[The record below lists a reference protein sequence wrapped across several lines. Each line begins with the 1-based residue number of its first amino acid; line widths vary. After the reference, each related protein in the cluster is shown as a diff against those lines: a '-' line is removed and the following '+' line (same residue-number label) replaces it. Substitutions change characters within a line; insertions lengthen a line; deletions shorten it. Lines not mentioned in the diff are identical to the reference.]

1 MSTTT
6 PPIGS
11 ESAAQR
17 DTDTAGAD
25 DTRRAA
31 TWKRAYAA
39 RTPDDLLA
47 LYADWAAQYEAD
59 HAAIGYRGHELASE
73 VLERH
78 LPASRA
84 PRLLDAGAGTGLAG
98 AALAKLG
105 HQHLSGYDLSPDML
119 EQARAKG
126 VYERLAVADL
136 GVPLDDDID
145 DSYDGA
151 ILVGVFS
158 FGQAPAHTLDEIVR
172 VVRPGGF
179 VVFTMRTDFHESNAM
194 EVAAKLTELEASG
207 VWRLAELTE
216 PEPYLPKKDP
226 DARFRVWC
234 YEVLPTKRQAVPT
247 DFAEAVGVALDAGG
261 PIYELAHHHIWDAT
275 SSRLYDAYIQR
286 PEYYLNDSEEEI
298 LRVNAGEFLGDRA
311 LCVELGCGSA
321 EKIKHVFRAVLGG
334 DPTATVDYIPI
345 DLSPGALETNERQI
359 REAFGDRVRVD
370 ARLGSFDET
379 LATLPADQV
388 KAIFFL
394 GGSIG
399 NFPSIDDTVSFLGTV
414 RERLTPRDR
423 FVVGFDLTKDAHV
436 FEAAYNAGQSNRLFF
451 LHMVRRMNRLLGA
464 DFDLSAFELASTYD
478 RERSD
483 SGVSAT
489 RVNLK
494 VVNTRAQHVTI
505 PALDRELDLAVGD
518 CVQVGISR
526 KFGPDDVGALAG
538 LAGLRVRSMWFDT
551 RHYFCLTEFVRDDAP
566 AA

>member
-1 MSTTT
+1 MSSTTT
-6 PPIGS
+6 PRSPDAHPPRDHD
-11 ESAAQR
+11 AA
-17 DTDTAGAD
+17 A
-25 DTRRAA
+25 RRAA

-39 RTPDDLLA
+39 RSSDDLLA
-47 LYADWAAQYEAD
+47 LYADWAADYEAD
-59 HAAIGYRGHELASE
+59 HEAIGYRGHQQAAE
-73 VLERH
+73 VLHAR
-78 LPASRA
+78 LPADVA
-84 PRLLDAGAGTGLAG
+84 PRVLDAGAGTGLAG

-105 HQHLSGYDLSPDML
+105 HRDLTAYDLSPEML
-119 EQARAKG
+119 DQARAKG
-126 VYERLAVADL
+126 VYQRLAVTDL
-136 GVPLDDDID
+136 GAPLDADRDDA
-145 DSYDGA
+145 YDAA

-179 VVFTMRTDFHESNAM
+179 VVFTMRTDFHQADAM
-194 EVAAKLTELEASG
+194 GVASKLTELETSG
-207 VWRLAELTE
+207 AWRLAELTD
-216 PEPYLPKKDP
+216 PAPYLPKKDP

-234 YEVLPTKRQAVPT
+234 YEVLPTKRPEPPAEFVDAVNL
-247 DFAEAVGVALDAGG
+247 ALDQGG
-261 PIYELAHHHIWDAT
+261 PVYELAHHHIWDAT

-321 EKIKHVFRAVLGG
+321 EKIKHVFRAVLGD
-334 DPTATVDYIPI
+334 DPHATLDYIPI

-359 REAFGDRVRVD
+359 RESFGDRVRVD
-370 ARLGSFDET
+370 GRLGSFDET

-436 FEAAYNAGQSNRLFF
+436 FEAAYNAGQANRLFF
-451 LHMVRRMNRLLGA
+451 LHMVRRMNHLLGA
-464 DFDLSAFELASTYD
+464 DFDLEAFELASTYD
-478 RERSD
+478 PERSD

-489 RVNLK
+489 RVSLK
-494 VVNTRAQHVTI
+494 VVNTRDQHVTI
-505 PALDRELDLAVGD
+505 PALDRELDLAAGD

-526 KFGPDDVGALAG
+526 KFRPDDVGALAA
-538 LAGLRVRSMWFDT
+538 LSGLRVRSMWFDT